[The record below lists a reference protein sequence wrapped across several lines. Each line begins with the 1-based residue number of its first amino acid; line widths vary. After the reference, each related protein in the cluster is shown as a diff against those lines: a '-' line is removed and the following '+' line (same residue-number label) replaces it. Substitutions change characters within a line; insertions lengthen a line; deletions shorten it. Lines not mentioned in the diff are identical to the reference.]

1 MNLKSYEDA
10 LTTIDRNKTWVN
22 VKYRI
27 IFSREIKYRPYFNIS
42 HRYNATLC
50 THDYYLIVADY
61 PLDERKWINTVRDN
75 YGRIKI
81 RIIGAVWCAT
91 ILSAFKKDT
100 NINIEHIEGD
110 DICDVYYL
118 DI

>member
-22 VKYRI
+22 VKYRV

-75 YGRIKI
+75 YCRIKI